1 VCQHRAVDLARRNRE
16 DAGLD
21 LLDDR
26 ARTRR
31 LERIGAATASR
42 RRGGGDRRR
51 RSTPGGRR
59 GRAVVHDHFARR
71 SELPALEDRLQG
83 LGFDTRI
90 VPFDSYPERAQ
101 LENQILFGDL
111 HHSREVC
118 DPDLRHSGDALLD
131 SAWLFVALRSSVAI
145 GRLGSF

>member
-1 VCQHRAVDLARRNRE
+1 LARRNRE
-16 DAGLD
+16 DPGLD

-26 ARTRR
+26 ARTGR
-31 LERIGAATASR
+31 LERIGAAPASR
-42 RRGGGDRRR
+42 RRGGGRRR
-51 RSTPGGRR
+51 RNGPPHGRD

-71 SELPALEDRLQG
+71 GEFLALEDRLQG
-83 LGFDTRI
+83 LGLDPRI
-90 VPFDSYPERAQ
+90 VPFDSHPERAQ